1 MVNATPRRPRFDR
14 RAVTTAFACAVA
26 TALVLAPAAAQAGTT
41 TTTGDL
47 PDSARQAGSGDPQA
61 FAPVSAIE
69 PQRGTYGTFA
79 DTYRQNTNAYTTP
92 DTNPAIGVLA
102 PMLEYF
108 TPGASWN
115 NGTVL
120 NPQLHAEN
128 IGVVE
133 RLTQNRTD
141 AESAEAWIDD
151 RRHQSYSMI
160 AGLGEDAT
168 AFASLTGAGTTIT
181 EVPADALEVA
191 YSDAGNANG
200 VWADAGSTL
209 GSAVQLVDTLRGQYA
224 SSNNAKMFYQYMR
237 PFRWSDDV
245 SVVPELVVRLV
256 PEDNAITDGGFP
268 SGHTNAAFLAGLGL
282 ASSAPEHYDE
292 LLMTAA
298 ELGRSRMVA
307 GMHSALDVIGGRI
320 LATGLAGATLEDPAN
335 APLIAQARADA
346 QSLLALDTA
355 SDADRDAYQADLA
368 HYREL
373 TTSGLTPVGATGEP
387 AHVPAGAESLLR
399 SRFPYLSDEQLRWV
413 LYSTALD
420 SRLPLTDD
428 AEGWGRID
436 LYSAVH
442 GYGALDRDVDV
453 TMDAAASGFSA
464 GDVWLNDIDGAGGLT
479 KRGSGA
485 LTLAGDNSFEGGVL
499 VEGGDVVARHVD
511 SLGTGAVE
519 VRSGGLVDGAAETVH
534 VGAAYSQSRDGTL
547 RLTQESAAAPA
558 LSVGGTA
565 HYAGTLEVDLSSL
578 AGPADGVRVIAH
590 DRSNGRFSALVVS
603 GADGATFALDYRKDG
618 VYLVAERSHGSSP
631 DAGAASRLDL
641 PLNLALPRSGR
652 AIV

>member
-1 MVNATPRRPRFDR
+1 MVNATPRRPRLDR
-14 RAVTTAFACAVA
+14 RAGTTAVACAMV
-26 TALVLAPAAAQAGTT
+26 TALVLAPATAQAGTT
-41 TTTGDL
+41 TTADRS
-47 PDSARQAGSGDPQA
+47 DSARQAGSGDPRA
-61 FAPVSAIE
+61 FTPASAIE
-69 PQRGTYGTFA
+69 PQRGAYGTFA
-79 DTYRQNTNAYTTP
+79 DTYRQNTNAYTTA

-115 NGTVL
+115 DGTVL
-120 NPQLHAEN
+120 DAQLHAEN

-160 AGLGEDAT
+160 AGLGEDAA
-168 AFASLTGAGTTIT
+168 AFTSLTGAGTTIT

-200 VWADAGSTL
+200 VWADADSAL
-209 GSAVQLVDTLRGQYA
+209 GSAVRLVDTLRGQYA

-256 PEDNAITDGGFP
+256 PEENAITDGGFP

-307 GMHSALDVIGGRI
+307 GMHSPLDVIGGRI
-320 LATGLAGATLEDPAN
+320 LATGLAGATLEDSAN
-335 APLIAQARADA
+335 APLIAQARTDA
-346 QSLLALDTA
+346 QSLLALDTM

-368 HYREL
+368 RYREL
-373 TTSGLTPVGATGEP
+373 TTAGLTPVGATGEP

-420 SRLPLTDD
+420 SGLPLTDD

-442 GYGALDRDVDV
+442 GYGTLDRDVDV
-453 TMDAAASGFSA
+453 TMDAAAGGFSA

-479 KRGSGA
+479 KGGSGA

-499 VEGGDVVARHVD
+499 VAGGDVVAGHPD
-511 SLGTGAVE
+511 SLGTGPVE
-519 VRSGGLVDGAAETVH
+519 VRSGDLVDGAGETVH
-534 VGAAYSQSRDGTL
+534 IGAAYSQRRDGTL
-547 RLTQESAAAPA
+547 RLTQESGTAPA
-558 LSVGGTA
+558 LSVGGAA

-578 AGPADGVRVIAH
+578 AASADGVRVIAH
-590 DRSNGRFSALVVS
+590 DRSSGRFSALVVT
-603 GADGATFALDYRKDG
+603 GAADSAAYELDYRKDG
-618 VYLVAERSHGSSP
+618 VYLVAEQSHGSRP
-631 DAGAASRLDL
+631 DAGTASGLDL
-641 PLNLALPRSGR
+641 PLSLAPARPGR